1 MRTVLECL
9 GVQAY
14 SPKSTYPSCCLLYDH
29 ESQVMEEWCDKVFE
43 TLEVLEC
50 DDPITECFSA
60 NCLHSDLPPAILLQ
74 HAHEKLHV
82 FPFKD
87 VQECWKRLYTDASV
101 RKALT
106 IFRLHLQRPH
116 EDFPANWLNDI
127 IVTLDM
133 ALIMTGAPRREKL
146 IEHIF
151 SELQQH
157 ADKSSHLRDCQPS
170 LDTFPVESYKAPQIE
185 KPIRR
190 TPMNLSGFEKHLETK
205 RPILL
210 IGELS
215 LWPAF
220 KDQKWSSP
228 SYLLSKT
235 FGGKRL
241 VPIELGRSYTDDGFG
256 QAIMPFGDFM
266 SNYLLI
272 TSGKDIGYLAQ
283 HDLFSQ
289 IPDLQKDIRIPIFC
303 STNPPPPAPGTPL
316 ANAKIPHLETPLTKM
331 WLGPAGTISPLHTD
345 PYHNILSQVVGKK
358 YVRLYSPHES
368 SKLYPRGT
376 TDDGIDMSNTSR
388 VEAEQV
394 EMSLEEDSDGEFPL
408 FAKANYVET
417 ILNEGDCLYIPV
429 GWWHYVR
436 SLTASISVS
445 FWWN

>member
-1 MRTVLECL
+1 
-9 GVQAY
+9 
-14 SPKSTYPSCCLLYDH
+14 
-29 ESQVMEEWCDKVFE
+29 MEEWCGQ
-43 TLEVLEC
+43 VLEGLKDLDS
-50 DDPITECFSA
+50 DDPITECFA
-60 NCLHSDLPPAILLQ
+60 DNELQLELPTEILLQ

-87 VQECWKRLYTDASV
+87 VQECWKRLYTDISV
-101 RKALT
+101 RQAIL

-127 IVTLDM
+127 IMPLDM

-151 SELQQH
+151 SELQRH
-157 ADKSSHLRDCQPS
+157 INIYLPFRDYGPIE
-170 LDTFPVESYKAPQIE
+170 DTFPVDNYRDPQIE
-185 KPIRR
+185 CPIHRAS
-190 TPMNLSGFEKHLETK
+190 MGLSDFENHLETIE
-205 RPILL
+205 PIVLT
-210 IGELS
+210 GEL
-215 LWPAF
+215 LHWPAS
-220 KDQKWSSP
+220 KHQSWNRP

-235 FGGKRL
+235 FGGRRL
-241 VPIELGRSYTDDGFG
+241 VPIELGRSYTDDDFG

-266 SNYLLI
+266 RYHLMT
-272 TSGKDIGYLAQ
+272 TSGEEIGYLAQ

-289 IPDLQKDIRIPIFC
+289 IPDLRKDIRVPIFC

-316 ANAKIPHLETPLTKM
+316 ANVKIPHLETPLAKM
-331 WLGPAGTISPLHTD
+331 WLGPAGTISSLHTD
-345 PYHNILSQVVGKK
+345 PYHNILCQVVGKK

-368 SKLYPRGT
+368 SKLYPRST
-376 TDDGIDMSNTSR
+376 TEDGIDMSNTSR

-408 FAKANYVET
+408 FAEAKYVET
-417 ILNEGDCLYIPV
+417 ILNEGECLYIPV

-436 SLTASISVS
+436 SLTVSISIS